1 MKINGITVGGGT
13 NGTSGSSGTSGDNG
27 SSGTSGTSGTNGGPV
42 QLINYGS
49 EISGTTA
56 LTKSASFLL
65 PANTLTSSNT
75 IIYIQWRGRKSSG
88 TAATTTIGLY
98 NNTSDSTVGA
108 TLLGSNT
115 LASGS
120 ANRMGLCER
129 HLLYNGTTGQI
140 SRQTPGTLGTD
151 MGLNTLTYTSVSFNR
166 SVDNY
171 FIFTITNASAADAG
185 IIDFGFGT
193 FYI

>member
-1 MKINGITVGGGT
+1 MKINGITI
-13 NGTSGSSGTSGDNG
+13 S
-27 SSGTSGTSGTNGGPV
+27 GGPV
-42 QLINYGS
+42 RLTDYGLG
-49 EISGTTA
+49 ITGTTA

-75 IIYIQWRGRKSSG
+75 VIHIQLRGRRSSG
-88 TAATTTIGLY
+88 TAGTITFGLY

-108 TLLGSNT
+108 TYLGSNT
-115 LASGS
+115 LTAV
-120 ANRMGLCER
+120 ANRMGLIER

-140 SRQTPGTLGTD
+140 SRQFPGTLGTD

-166 SVDNY
+166 AVDNY
-171 FIFTITNASAADAG
+171 FIFTITNVSAADTG
-185 IIDFGFGT
+185 IIDFGVGT